1 MQDLNKLFLIGR
13 LTKDIGSDPNGRDFG
28 YTQNGTCKAVI
39 SIASNLSKKDQNGQW
54 TDDVNYFDITIWG
67 KTAENLKPYLLK
79 GTMIA
84 VEAHLKQDKW
94 TDQQGQ
100 NHSKISIIADSVQLC
115 GGKKDNANF
124 ANPNTVYPNVQAQ
137 RQAYAQ
143 NGFNQNPTINP
154 AQNMPQQN
162 FQPPVNQAPAQQGGF
177 AEDIPW
183 DNNSPIPF

>member
-28 YTQNGTCKAVI
+28 YTQSGTCKAVV

-143 NGFNQNPTINP
+143 NGFNQNPSMNP

-162 FQPPVNQAPAQQGGF
+162 FQPPVNQSPAQQNGF

>member
-1 MQDLNKLFLIGR
+1 MTDINKVIEIGNI
-13 LTKDIGSDPNGRDFG
+13 TKNLDENSYG
-28 YTQNGTCKAVI
+28 YTQGGIARANV
-39 SIASNLSKKDQNGQW
+39 SIAVNRSRKDASGQW
-54 TDDVNYFDITIWG
+54 VNDVSYFDVTVWG
-67 KTAENLKPYLLK
+67 KLAENLKPYLLK

-137 RQAYAQ
+137 RQAYDQ
-143 NGFNQNPTINP
+143 NGFNQNP

-162 FQPPVNQAPAQQGGF
+162 FQPPVNQAPAQQNGF